1 MKTGLLKMKKR
12 ILFVAENMNMNG
24 ANKSLINLLSVIDSK
39 QYDVDLFLYAHIG
52 PLMKLIP
59 EYVTVLPEIPEVRS
73 YEDELKT
80 VLRNGS
86 LSARIIRLY
95 AAILRK
101 INSDKVSQVKEW
113 VWKKVSPLPVQ
124 YNLAVGYCEGSTHS
138 FILKKAQ
145 AEKKAGWIHIK
156 LDDIN
161 GNSGWQLNLC
171 EKLDYVI
178 AVSEDSKH
186 SFIDA
191 GIRQESV
198 KVIYNIM
205 APNQIRK
212 LARETPDIL
221 FDEKVKNILT
231 VARLSQQ
238 KGIDLIIRTAKYLLD
253 NGINFRWYIIGDLAN
268 CAQYQRM
275 SEEYAVDKQIVFMG
289 ATVNPYCY
297 IQKCDVYVQPSRF
310 EGWGMALTEAKILGK
325 PIVASDIEVFRE
337 QITDGKNGLI
347 RALDEVELGKAI
359 ALLLDDVELLHH
371 IQNNLM
377 VESLGNVEE
386 VEKFYGLIDE

>member
-1 MKTGLLKMKKR
+1 MKKR

-95 AAILRK
+95 AAVLRK

-138 FILKKAQ
+138 FVLKKAR

-161 GNSGWQLNLC
+161 SISGWQLNLC
-171 EKLDYVI
+171 EKLDFVI

-191 GIRQESV
+191 GIRQESI

-231 VARLSQQ
+231 VARLSHH
-238 KGIDLIIRTAKYLLD
+238 KGIDLIVRTAKYLMD
-253 NGINFRWYIIGDLAN
+253 KGIDFRWYIIGDLAN
-268 CAQYQRM
+268 CTQYQQM
-275 SEEYAVDKQIVFMG
+275 VEEYGVDKHIVFMG

-297 IQKCDVYVQPSRF
+297 IQRCNVYVQPSRS

-359 ALLLDDVELLHH
+359 ALLLDDVELIHH